1 MGPADLENLI
11 RGLDLHV
18 DERTLLGVGDDA
30 GVYTYGGEVFV
41 HTVDFITPILN
52 DPYLWGAISTTN
64 SLSDVYAM
72 GCKPL
77 NALAIVGFNNCDL
90 DIGILREV
98 MKGCADKLKEAK
110 TVLLGGH
117 TVDDKEPKFGL
128 AVMGVCEGGKYLTQE
143 GAKPGDLL
151 ALTKP
156 IGVGILTKAIK
167 EGRLKEE
174 DIRHAIDYMLML
186 NDKASLL
193 TREFA
198 SACTDV
204 TGFGL
209 LGHAYNIAR
218 RSKVRLY
225 IDFSKVPIYE
235 ESTRFVKENVY
246 PKGAM
251 DNYNFVRD
259 YLMVEGLESWELL
272 VLSDPVTSGGLLFSF
287 PRERLQ
293 DLEKKAQEL
302 GIKLWI
308 IGGVEEGEGLRVY
321 KG

>member
-1 MGPADLENLI
+1 MIKGIDLY
-11 RGLDLHV
+11 V

-30 GVYTYGGEVFV
+30 GVYTYGGQVFV

-52 DPYLWGAISTTN
+52 DPYLWGAISTAN

-90 DIGILREV
+90 EIDVLKEV
-98 MKGCADKLKEAK
+98 MRGCADKLREAR

-117 TVDDKEPKFGL
+117 TIDDKEPKFGL
-128 AVMGVCEGGKYLTQE
+128 AVMGVCEKGRYFTQE
-143 GAKPGDLL
+143 GAKPGELI

-156 IGVGILTKAIK
+156 VGVGVLTKGIK
-167 EGRLKEE
+167 EGKISER
-174 DIRHAIDYMLML
+174 DIGDAIGYMLML
-186 NDKASLL
+186 NEKASELAKAV
-193 TREFA
+193 EA

-209 LGHAYNIAR
+209 LGHSMNIATK
-218 RSKVRLY
+218 SKVRLA

-235 ESTRFVKENVY
+235 ESVFLIRQKIY
-246 PKGAM
+246 PKGAL

-259 YLMVEGLESWELL
+259 RTINEGLEWWQILL
-272 VLSDPVTSGGLLFSF
+272 LADPVTSGGLLFTFSEDKEETF
-287 PRERLQ
+287 
-293 DLEKKAQEL
+293 KKEAENL
-302 GIKLWI
+302 GLRVWV
-308 IGGVEEGEGLRVY
+308 IGKVEEGEGLRVY
-321 KG
+321 VS

>member
-1 MGPADLENLI
+1 
-11 RGLDLHV
+11 V
-18 DERTLLGVGDDA
+18 GVGDDA
-30 GVYTYGGEVFV
+30 GVYAYGGKVYV

-52 DPYLWGAISTTN
+52 DPYLWGAISTVN

-90 DIGILREV
+90 DIGVLREV

-110 TVLLGGH
+110 TVLLGGD

>member
-1 MGPADLENLI
+1 M
-11 RGLDLHV
+11 
-18 DERTLLGVGDDA
+18 GVGDDA
-30 GVYTYGGEVFV
+30 GVYAYGGKVYV

-52 DPYLWGAISTTN
+52 DPYLWGAISTVN

-90 DIGILREV
+90 DIGVLREV

-272 VLSDPVTSGGLLFSF
+272 VLSDPVTSGGLLSSF

>member
-1 MGPADLENLI
+1 M
-11 RGLDLHV
+11 
-18 DERTLLGVGDDA
+18 DEHTLLGVGDDA
-30 GVYTYGGEVFV
+30 GVYAYGGEVFV

-52 DPYLWGAISTTN
+52 DPYLWGAISTAN

-90 DIGILREV
+90 DIGVLREV

-117 TVDDKEPKFGL
+117 TIDDKEPKFGL
-128 AVMGVCEGGKYLTQE
+128 AVMGVCEDGKYLTQE
-143 GAKPGDLL
+143 GAKQGELL

-167 EGRLKEE
+167 EGRLREK

-186 NDKASLL
+186 NYKASLL

-235 ESTRFVKENVY
+235 ESIRFVKEKVY
-246 PKGAM
+246 PKGAL

-272 VLSDPVTSGGLLFSF
+272 LLSDPVTSGGLLFSF

-302 GIKLWI
+302 GLKLWI

>member
-1 MGPADLENLI
+1 M
-11 RGLDLHV
+11 
-18 DERTLLGVGDDA
+18 GVGDDA
-30 GVYTYGGEVFV
+30 GVYAYGGKVYV

-52 DPYLWGAISTTN
+52 DPYLWGAISTVN

-90 DIGILREV
+90 DIGVLREV

-117 TVDDKEPKFGL
+117 TIDDKEPKFGL
-128 AVMGVCEGGKYLTQE
+128 AVMGVCEDGKYLTQN

-167 EGRLKEE
+167 EGRLKEK
-174 DIRHAIDYMLML
+174 DIKHAIDYMLML
-186 NDKASLL
+186 NDKASSLA
-193 TREFA
+193 REFA

-235 ESTRFVKENVY
+235 ESMRFVKEKVY

-259 YLMVEGLESWELL
+259 YLMVEGLEPWELL

-287 PRERLQ
+287 PGERLQ

-302 GIKLWI
+302 GLKLWI

>member
-1 MGPADLENLI
+1 M
-11 RGLDLHV
+11 
-18 DERTLLGVGDDA
+18 GVGDDA
-30 GVYTYGGEVFV
+30 GVYAYGGKVYV

>member
-1 MGPADLENLI
+1 M
-11 RGLDLHV
+11 
-18 DERTLLGVGDDA
+18 GVGDDA
-30 GVYTYGGEVFV
+30 GVYAYGGKVYV

-52 DPYLWGAISTTN
+52 DPYLWGAISTVN

>member
-1 MGPADLENLI
+1 M
-11 RGLDLHV
+11 
-18 DERTLLGVGDDA
+18 GVGDDA
-30 GVYTYGGEVFV
+30 GVYAYGGKVYV

-52 DPYLWGAISTTN
+52 DPYLWGAISTVN

-90 DIGILREV
+90 DIGVLREV

-117 TVDDKEPKFGL
+117 TIDDKEPKFGL
-128 AVMGVCEGGKYLTQE
+128 AVMGVCEDGKYLTQN
-143 GAKPGDLL
+143 GAKPGELL

-167 EGRLKEE
+167 EGRLKEK
-174 DIRHAIDYMLML
+174 DIKHAIDYMLML
-186 NDKASLL
+186 NDKASSLA
-193 TREFA
+193 REFA

-235 ESTRFVKENVY
+235 ESMRFVKEKVY

-251 DNYNFVRD
+251 GNYNFVRD
-259 YLMVEGLESWELL
+259 YLMVEGLEPWELL

-287 PRERLQ
+287 PGERLQ

-302 GIKLWI
+302 GLKLWI

>member
-1 MGPADLENLI
+1 M
-11 RGLDLHV
+11 
-18 DERTLLGVGDDA
+18 GVGDDA
-30 GVYTYGGEVFV
+30 GVYAYGGKVYV

-52 DPYLWGAISTTN
+52 DPYLWGAISTVN

-90 DIGILREV
+90 DIGVLREV

-117 TVDDKEPKFGL
+117 TIDDKEPKFGL
-128 AVMGVCEGGKYLTQE
+128 AVMGVCEDGKYLTQN
-143 GAKPGDLL
+143 GAKPGELL

-167 EGRLKEE
+167 EGRLKEK
-174 DIRHAIDYMLML
+174 DIKHAIDYMLML
-186 NDKASLL
+186 NDKASSLA
-193 TREFA
+193 REFA

-235 ESTRFVKENVY
+235 ESMRFVKEKVY

-259 YLMVEGLESWELL
+259 YLMVEGLEPWELL